1 MSEITF
7 LGYGEAVK
15 VLISGSQ
22 KSFKRVNIV
31 TDRQVRVDA
40 FQGLNIYSR
49 SEYFN
54 ANTNSDLLISS
65 IKDLRPSNDQFL
77 QKVSE
82 VILRPDKS
90 LRLINLSSSAV
101 YGSGLKQMTE
111 GCIPNPQ
118 SEYARDKIDLENR
131 LNSTLGSLQ
140 VINLRISNLYGS
152 LLLPGLIS
160 KLIFAT
166 RASGT
171 LSIKKGVFRNFVYFE
186 DLLSF
191 FNLASDKSHPLSPG
205 TYNFAGDY
213 SVSLE
218 QLIDLLRSLD
228 FPLQKFQFIEDQEV
242 LRYSFLDNT
251 KIKKELFMTF
261 TSLHNGLLALKKEID
276 FC

>member
-1 MSEITF
+1 MREITF

-22 KSFKRVNIV
+22 KIFKTVNVV
-31 TDRQVRVDA
+31 TNRQVRVDT
-40 FQGLNIYSR
+40 FQGLKIYSR

-77 QKVSE
+77 QKVSD
-82 VILRPDKS
+82 VILRANES

-101 YGSGLKQMTE
+101 YGSGLNHMTE
-111 GCIPNPQ
+111 ECMPNPQ
-118 SEYARDKIDLENR
+118 SEYARNKIDLENR
-131 LNSTLGSLQ
+131 LNSNLGSLQ

-160 KLIFAT
+160 KLIST
-166 RASGT
+166 SRASDT
-171 LSIKKGVFRNFVYFE
+171 LSIKKGVFRNFVYFQ

-191 FNLASDKSHPLSPG
+191 FNLASDKNYPLAPG

-218 QLIDLLRSLD
+218 QLIDLLRSFD
-228 FPLQKFQFIEDQEV
+228 FPLEKFEFIEDQEV

-251 KIKKELFMTF
+251 KIKKELFVNF
-261 TSLHNGLLALKKEID
+261 TTLQDGLIALKKEID
-276 FC
+276 FR